1 MKLIY
6 RWGID
11 GYIADNQFRKRDLRF
26 IDSTTYAQQ
35 QATRRKERGTKHSR
49 FIPADFDYDPHN
61 ETCRCP
67 AGKAMWLSLKGQVAG
82 KDVIRFQGYRKD
94 CRVCPLKHQC
104 LRNPTQQE
112 GRQVS
117 YYPKAPKAAPSY
129 MERMKHKIDSPM
141 GRHIYS
147 KRLGTVE
154 PVFGNLESNKGLK
167 RFTLRGKEKVNAQWL
182 LYCMVH
188 NIEKIATQGKVMH

>member
-1 MKLIY
+1 MALSAADFIS
-6 RWGID
+6 RMD
-11 GYIADNQFRKRDLRF
+11 EVIAPLFTHVQFRKRDPRF
-26 IDSTTYAQQ
+26 IDFTTYAQQ
-35 QATRRKERGTKHSR
+35 QATRRNERDTKHT
-49 FIPADFDYDPHN
+49 PN
-61 ETCRCP
+61 
-67 AGKAMWLSLKGQVAG
+67 
-82 KDVIRFQGYRKD
+82 
-94 CRVCPLKHQC
+94 
-104 LRNPTQQE
+104 
-112 GRQVS
+112 
-117 YYPKAPKAAPSY
+117 Y

-188 NIEKIATQGKVMH
+188 NIEKIATQGSVRY